1 MKESNVLGFDRY
13 AVTDTGDVISYI
25 GGSPKRLKPRI
36 YRGYH
41 QVVLWIDNTPYPRYV
56 HRLVAQAFI
65 PNPRNK
71 PQVNHINGVKSDN
84 RAVNLEWCTARE
96 NVIHRFEVLGHKG
109 SRKKVPVLM
118 LDKDSG
124 DILNIFAC
132 AEDAGT
138 AIGRSR
144 QSVSSCGN
152 GHYATSAGYI
162 FKKLR

>member
-96 NVIHRFEVLGHKG
+96 NVIHRFSISWTLCLVMDSFSASCWRDIPRETLMAFSQPVGGGTTCPAVLK
-109 SRKKVPVLM
+109 S
-118 LDKDSG
+118 
-124 DILNIFAC
+124 LNF
-132 AEDAGT
+132 
-138 AIGRSR
+138 R
-144 QSVSSCGN
+144 SSC
-152 GHYATSAGYI
+152 SI
-162 FKKLR
+162 